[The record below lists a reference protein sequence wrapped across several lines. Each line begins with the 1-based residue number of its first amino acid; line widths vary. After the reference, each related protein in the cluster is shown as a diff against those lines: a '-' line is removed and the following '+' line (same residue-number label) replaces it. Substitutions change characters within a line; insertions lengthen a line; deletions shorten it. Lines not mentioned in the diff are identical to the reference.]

1 MTEAERRSAVIKQKK
16 REAFAA
22 RENAPQSPKRIPPPP
37 VQRASRGL
45 PEQWQDDGPL
55 RDEASKAIE
64 RTKSSTSGSS
74 ASGSSSGSS
83 TERYVDP
90 EVAQE
95 LTDAVGALRSQR
107 LMDRLTAANLALDR
121 ERFDEARRLVAPL
134 LRELPG
140 VAAVHETSGLVNYR
154 LGRWKQAAKSL
165 EVAQGLRESMDLLPV
180 LADCYRALRQWSDV
194 DRVWRKIK
202 AASPSQEVMTEARIV
217 VAGSLADRGEIRA
230 AISLLT
236 PQGRPPK
243 RLRDHHLRQW
253 YALGDLCDRAGD
265 TIAAHRWFS
274 VVAQQAP
281 EFVDVRDRIRALGR

>member
-1 MTEAERRSAVIKQKK
+1 MTEAERRSTAIKQSK
-16 REAFAA
+16 RAMYAA
-22 RENAPQSPKRIPPPP
+22 REAAPSTTKRIPPPP
-37 VQRASRGL
+37 VVRESRPGI
-45 PEQWQDDGPL
+45 EQWHDDGPL
-55 RDEASKAIE
+55 REEAELAVDRSRGPRPKDTGVSSE
-64 RTKSSTSGSS
+64 RH
-74 ASGSSSGSS
+74 
-83 TERYVDP
+83 VDP
-90 EVAQE
+90 ELAQQ
-95 LTDAVGALRSQR
+95 LNDAVGAVRSQR
-107 LMDRLTAANLALDR
+107 LLDRLTSANLALDR
-121 ERFDEARRLVAPL
+121 ERFDEARRLVTPL
-134 LRELPG
+134 IRELPA

-165 EVAQGLRESMDLLPV
+165 EVAQGLRESMELLPV

-194 DRVWRKIK
+194 DRVWRKVK
-202 AASPSQEVMTEARIV
+202 NASPSQEVMTEARIV
-217 VAGSLADRGEIRA
+217 VAGSLADRGEIRS

>member
-1 MTEAERRSAVIKQKK
+1 MTEAERRSAAIKQNK
-16 REAFAA
+16 RAIYAA
-22 RENAPQSPKRIPPPP
+22 REAAPARPKQIPPPP
-37 VQRASRGL
+37 VVRESRATT
-45 PEQWQDDGPL
+45 EHWQDEGPL
-55 RDEASKAIE
+55 REEATQAVDRSRGPRPKE
-64 RTKSSTSGSS
+64 
-74 ASGSSSGSS
+74 SSGGS
-83 TERYVDP
+83 ERFVDP
-90 EVAQE
+90 EIAQQ
-95 LTDAVGALRSQR
+95 LNDAVGAVRSQR
-107 LMDRLTAANLALDR
+107 LLDRLTAANLALDR
-121 ERFDEARRLVAPL
+121 ERFDEARRLVTPL
-134 LRELPG
+134 VRELPA
-140 VAAVHETSGLVNYR
+140 VAAVHETAGLVNYR

-165 EVAQGLRESMDLLPV
+165 EIAQGLRESMELLPV

-194 DRVWRKIK
+194 DRVWRKVK
-202 AASPSQEVMTEARIV
+202 SASPSQEVMTEARIV

>member
-1 MTEAERRSAVIKQKK
+1 MTEAEKRSAAIKQKK
-16 REAFAA
+16 REVFAA
-22 RENAPQSPKRIPPPP
+22 REASPSTPKRIPPPP
-37 VQRASRGL
+37 VQRTRRGA
-45 PEQWQDDGPL
+45 PEQWQDEGPL
-55 RDEASKAIE
+55 RDEASNAIE
-64 RTKSSTSGSS
+64 RSQAATVSRSS
-74 ASGSSSGSS
+74 AGQGSSS
-83 TERYVDP
+83 TAERFVDP

-134 LRELPG
+134 LRELPS

-194 DRVWRKIK
+194 DRVWRKVK

-217 VAGSLADRGEIRA
+217 VAGSLADRGEIRS

-274 VVAQQAP
+274 VIAQQAP
-281 EFVDVRDRIRALGR
+281 DFVDVRDRIRALGR

>member
-1 MTEAERRSAVIKQKK
+1 MTEAERRSTAIKQSK
-16 REAFAA
+16 RAMYAA
-22 RENAPQSPKRIPPPP
+22 REAAPSTTKRIPPPP
-37 VQRASRGL
+37 VVRESRPGI
-45 PEQWQDDGPL
+45 EQWHDDGPL
-55 RDEASKAIE
+55 REQAELAVDRSRGPRPKDTGVSSE
-64 RTKSSTSGSS
+64 RH
-74 ASGSSSGSS
+74 
-83 TERYVDP
+83 VDP
-90 EVAQE
+90 ELAQQ
-95 LTDAVGALRSQR
+95 LNDAVGAVRSQR
-107 LMDRLTAANLALDR
+107 LLDRLTSANLALDR
-121 ERFDEARRLVAPL
+121 ERFDEARRLVTPL
-134 LRELPG
+134 IRELPA

-165 EVAQGLRESMDLLPV
+165 EVAQGLRESMELLPV

-194 DRVWRKIK
+194 DRVWRKVK
-202 AASPSQEVMTEARIV
+202 NASPSQEVMTEARIV
-217 VAGSLADRGEIRA
+217 VAGSLADRGEIRS